1 MSTEETVYSGAKGAA
16 LSGCSKPDI
25 LCESEIHILSLHF
38 VSPHF
43 QCDST

>member
-1 MSTEETVYSGAKGAA
+1 MSTEETVCSGSEGAA

-38 VSPHF
+38 VSLHF
-43 QCDST
+43 HCDST